1 MNQHRE
7 VWNEMNFSAIRDRKI
22 KPSEFDKKGINW
34 LNVFSAIGFVLV
46 FIAICAALLIQT
58 AALAAEKTTPDS
70 EIKAMRFC
78 DVGSDGVCIEGCL
91 FVSGSV
97 VEHSVTVFQQ
107 KEDQALLGGGDN
119 LKPHNK
125 IGGNSAENSTKEA
138 REKVVDTNLRDFI
151 STLVG
156 IAIGLFFAW
165 LVINKMEGN
174 W

>member
-1 MNQHRE
+1 MSKYSNQVGDCHLRR
-7 VWNEMNFSAIRDRKI
+7 VSIMRTALKQVRGFVFR
-22 KPSEFDKKGINW
+22 
-34 LNVFSAIGFVLV
+34 NVFPKL
-46 FIAICAALLIQT
+46 CAAVLIPCLIQT

-78 DVGSDGVCIEGCL
+78 DVGSDGVCIEGRL
-91 FVSGSV
+91 FVSGSG

-119 LKPHNK
+119 LKPHNP

-138 REKVVDTNLRDFI
+138 REKVVDTHWRDFI

-156 IAIGLFFAW
+156 IAIVCVWRGW
-165 LVINKMEGN
+165 SSIRWKETGN
-174 W
+174 GQRLT